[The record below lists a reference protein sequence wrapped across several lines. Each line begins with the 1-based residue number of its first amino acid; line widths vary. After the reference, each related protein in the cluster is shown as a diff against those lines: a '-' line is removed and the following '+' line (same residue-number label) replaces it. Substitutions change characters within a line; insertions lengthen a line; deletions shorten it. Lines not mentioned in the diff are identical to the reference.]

1 MFYYCIKLEF
11 FLNKFVILS
20 FYTKNILLYDLRKNA
35 NGLVGGSR
43 ATLKLK

>member
-20 FYTKNILLYDLRKNA
+20 FYTKNILLYELCD
-35 NGLVGGSR
+35 
-43 ATLKLK
+43 